1 MHRSSQ
7 RRSRVSCPGE
17 IVGPRWLV
25 QGVLCTLLLLAP
37 SHSEAGAKRA
47 FWYSLLIP
55 GWGQRHL
62 QLDSSARRFMTAE
75 AGLWAASLGMR
86 GVESIRRDTYRTYA
100 ATHASA
106 VPSGG
111 KERQYFDD
119 LGFYDS
125 RSAHNQ
131 LALIE
136 DGPDAE
142 LYPEAAEFF
151 WEWDATS
158 SRERFRELRN
168 SAQTADRQA
177 LFVTGIILAN
187 HLVSA
192 IHAGRAGS
200 RVDGDGIDM
209 AAGRPSSDRPS
220 SVDWHVGFGPIS
232 TGAGISLQTRW

>member
-1 MHRSSQ
+1 MSRSSQ
-7 RRSRVSCPGE
+7 RISRVPPPAE
-17 IVGPRWLV
+17 ILGPAWLV
-25 QGVLCTLLLLAP
+25 RGVLCALLLLSP

-62 QLDSSARRFMTAE
+62 QLDSSARRFVTAE
-75 AGLWAASLGMR
+75 AGLWAALLGMG

-119 LGFYDS
+119 LGFYNS
-125 RSAHNQ
+125 RTAHNR
-131 LALIE
+131 LALID

-168 SAQTADRQA
+168 SAQTADRHA
-177 LFVTGIILAN
+177 LFVTGLILAN

-209 AAGRPSSDRPS
+209 ATGRLSSDRQPS
-220 SVDWHVGFGPIS
+220 IDWQVGFGPIS
-232 TGAGISLQTRW
+232 TGSGISLQTRW